1 MIQNL
6 TPDIIKNQQNYKQ
19 KKMALKIIYFI
30 ITAQI
35 CLGSPSKNSFN
46 IIKVNKCC
54 EKFEILVDTRCENA
68 KETNS
73 SKIKK

>member
-1 MIQNL
+1 
-6 TPDIIKNQQNYKQ
+6 
-19 KKMALKIIYFI
+19 MALTIYNKKQFIIYFI

-35 CLGSPSKNSFN
+35 CLGSPQKNKFN

-54 EKFEILVDTRCENA
+54 EKFEILVDTRCTNA

-73 SKIKK
+73 SKIK

>member
-1 MIQNL
+1 
-6 TPDIIKNQQNYKQ
+6 
-19 KKMALKIIYFI
+19 MALKIYNKKQFIIYFI

-35 CLGSPSKNSFN
+35 CLGLGAPQKNSFN

-54 EKFEILVDTRCENA
+54 EKFEILVDLRCTNA

-73 SKIKK
+73 SKKSVQLQLIL

>member
-1 MIQNL
+1 
-6 TPDIIKNQQNYKQ
+6 
-19 KKMALKIIYFI
+19 MALKIIYFI

-54 EKFEILVDTRCENA
+54 EKFEILVDTRCEDA

-73 SKIKK
+73 SINNKK